1 MCQLTQSRG
10 GGRSH
15 PTQVTPILVTQALF
29 TPFHR
34 GTQQSGEL
42 PLGREG
48 EVQQPHKQQGLRLFK
63 DVARGKGP

>member
-1 MCQLTQSRG
+1 MCQLTQSRS

-15 PTQVTPILVTQALF
+15 PTLPRSQALF

-48 EVQQPHKQQGLRLFK
+48 EMQQPHKQQGLRLFK
-63 DVARGKGP
+63 EVARGKGP